1 MLFILTYDGGHVLV
15 LLLVT
20 FKTYLDCSYIL
31 LYLRMLEDEDSDSG
45 FWKFFPCSMLH
56 LC

>member
-1 MLFILTYDGGHVLV
+1 MLFILDYDGGHVLV

-31 LYLRMLEDEDSDSG
+31 LYLRMLEDEDNDS
-45 FWKFFPCSMLH
+45 
-56 LC
+56 